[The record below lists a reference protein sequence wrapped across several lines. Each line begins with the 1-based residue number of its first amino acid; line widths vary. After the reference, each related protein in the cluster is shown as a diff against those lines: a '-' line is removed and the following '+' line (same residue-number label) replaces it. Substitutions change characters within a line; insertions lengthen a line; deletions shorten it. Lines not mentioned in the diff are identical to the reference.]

1 MTREEAIKMF
11 RRIYPESEIRIGKIM
26 PVDEEHFVLNTYFP
40 DGNFSFVITENCV
53 SNSYNSEEDAIRSI
67 R

>member
-11 RRIYPESEIRIGKIM
+11 RRVYPESEISIGKIT

-40 DGNFSFVITENCV
+40 DGDFSFVVEKNCV
-53 SNSYNSEEDAIRSI
+53 SHSYNSEEEAIRSI